1 MFTSRAEFRLRLRE
15 DNADQRLTPTGREL
29 GLVGDRR
36 WEVFSSKVTALDELR
51 RSLSQVHLNPGS
63 SLSAALE
70 EAAGEQ
76 IGKETPLLAF
86 LRRPSVTLEPLVAT
100 LVEHGAV
107 APGVLDVAPVIRAQ
121 LEIETKYEGYIRRQ
135 EEEIAKIRRHEG
147 ITLPDTMQ
155 YQDVP
160 GLSRE
165 LQEKLEAVRPG
176 SLAQA
181 ARIPGMTPAALSL
194 LLVAAKKLS
203 LGVGDETRPLKA
215 AAGLSA
221 D

>member
-1 MFTSRAEFRLRLRE
+1 
-15 DNADQRLTPTGREL
+15 
-29 GLVGDRR
+29 VGDRR
-36 WEVFSSKVTALDELR
+36 WQVFSSKVSALDKLR
-51 RSLSQVHLNPGS
+51 GSLSHVHVNPGS
-63 SLSAALE
+63 PLSTALE
-70 EAAGEQ
+70 KATGEQ

-86 LRRPSVTLEPLVAT
+86 LKRPAVTLDPLIAT
-100 LVEHGAV
+100 LIEYGGV
-107 APGVLDVAPVIRAQ
+107 ASEVLGVDPVIRAQ

-135 EEEIAKIRRHEG
+135 EQEIAKIRRHEG

-165 LQEKLEAVRPG
+165 LQEKLEAIRPH
-176 SLAQA
+176 SLARA

-194 LLVAAKKLS
+194 LLVAAKRLP
-203 LGVGDETRPLKA
+203 VGDGMGPLKA